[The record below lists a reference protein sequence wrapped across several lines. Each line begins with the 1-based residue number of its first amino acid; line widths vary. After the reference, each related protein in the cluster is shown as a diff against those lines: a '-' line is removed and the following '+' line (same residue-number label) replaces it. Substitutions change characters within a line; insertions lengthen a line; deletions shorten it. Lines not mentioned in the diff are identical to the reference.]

1 MSNNN
6 NWGLGTSPN
15 TKAVMNL
22 ISKIRNEY
30 DIEAIKELISKMSI
44 SNLNQVIDGN
54 TALMTASMIRN
65 RPIVEL
71 LLDHGA
77 DINIRDKDGK
87 TALMLMYSHSLNED
101 NDITRLLLERGADTN
116 IRDKNGKTA
125 LMYVLRSPTLE
136 DDLPL
141 LLEHGADIN
150 NQDKMGKTALM
161 YATEMGDVIAVILLL
176 KYGAN
181 KDIRNGLR
189 QTARDIAIARN
200 RPDMVAVID
209 NYLLLRNTTTA
220 KALNTIFNIQT
231 KKAHD
236 AKKELPLTL
245 PKDPMSLV
253 SSYLSG
259 VNRKSLNNQL
269 LILQNKM
276 YGTYIPDGPAPH
288 PLSLT
293 PKEEVEGI
301 LKRKEYSEALNAYE
315 EKLSSSA
322 PVKSRSSGG
331 RRTKRHTR
339 SKPEKKHRL
348 RRAITKRRVN
358 LNF

>member
-116 IRDKNGKTA
+116 IR
-125 LMYVLRSPTLE
+125 
-136 DDLPL
+136 
-141 LLEHGADIN
+141 
-150 NQDKMGKTALM
+150 DKMGKTALM

-339 SKPEKKHRL
+339 SKPAKKHRL

>member
-1 MSNNN
+1 MNNNN

-15 TKAVMNL
+15 TKAVKDL
-22 ISKIRNEY
+22 LSKIRNEF

-44 SNLNQVIDGN
+44 SNLNQVVDGM

-150 NQDKMGKTALM
+150 NQDKMGKTTLM

-231 KKAHD
+231 KKAYD

-245 PKDPMSLV
+245 PKDAMSLV
-253 SSYLSG
+253 GSYLSG
-259 VNRKSLNNQL
+259 VKGTSLNNQL
-269 LILQNKM
+269 PILQNKM

-293 PKEEVEGI
+293 PEEEAEGI
-301 LKRKEYSEALNAYE
+301 LKRNEYSKALNAYT
-315 EKLSSSA
+315 EKS
-322 PVKSRSSGG
+322 SSGG
-331 RRTKRHTR
+331 RRTKHHAR
-339 SKPEKKHRL
+339 SKPTKKHR
-348 RRAITKRRVN
+348 RHRAITKRR
-358 LNF
+358 

>member
-125 LMYVLRSPTLE
+125 LMY
-136 DDLPL
+136 
-141 LLEHGADIN
+141 
-150 NQDKMGKTALM
+150 
-161 YATEMGDVIAVILLL
+161 ATEMGDVIAVILLL

-220 KALNTIFNIQT
+220 KALNTIFNIQS

-245 PKDPMSLV
+245 PM
-253 SSYLSG
+253 
-259 VNRKSLNNQL
+259 
-269 LILQNKM
+269 
-276 YGTYIPDGPAPH
+276 
-288 PLSLT
+288 
-293 PKEEVEGI
+293 
-301 LKRKEYSEALNAYE
+301 
-315 EKLSSSA
+315 
-322 PVKSRSSGG
+322 
-331 RRTKRHTR
+331 TR
-339 SKPEKKHRL
+339 S
-348 RRAITKRRVN
+348 
-358 LNF
+358 